1 MVGRHEKREPPT
13 IEPDIRVLADGL
25 DFPEGPAFDAA
36 GDLWCTELKAGNLV
50 RWSAGGLERFHV
62 GEAVNGCAFDRDGR
76 LWFTDSQRHVL
87 GRFDPATGRAETVLA
102 EAGGERLNRPNDL
115 AFDPA
120 GNLVVSCHA
129 DSRTEPLGWLFARA
143 PDGSARAISRGKY
156 FTNGI
161 AFSADG
167 AFFIFAETYRHRL
180 WKARWDPAAARIV
193 SEEVWAH
200 IGGPI
205 GPDGMAFDADGN
217 LFVAVFDM
225 SRLVVVSP
233 AGEIVETLTLPVKRP
248 TNCAFD
254 PSGRLGLV
262 VTDADRGCL
271 MSIAV
276 NRKGGPV
283 FRG

>member
-1 MVGRHEKREPPT
+1 MDVSRS
-13 IEPDIRVLADGL
+13 ISVIADGL

-50 RWSAGGLERFHV
+50 RWSDGVIERHHV
-62 GEAVNGCAFDRDGR
+62 GDTANGCAFDRAGG
-76 LWFTDSQRHVL
+76 LWFTDSQRHAL
-87 GRFDPATGRAETVLA
+87 GCFDPAKDAARTVLTDV
-102 EAGGERLNRPNDL
+102 GGVRLNRPNDL

-120 GNLVVSCHA
+120 GNLVVSCHG
-129 DSRTEPLGWLFARA
+129 DGRTEPTGWLFVRMPGGEARV
-143 PDGSARAISRGKY
+143 ISREKY
-156 FTNGI
+156 FANGV

-167 AFFIFAETYRHRL
+167 SFFIFAETYRHRL
-180 WKARWDPAAARIV
+180 WKAQWDPVAARIV
-193 SEEVWAH
+193 HEEPWAH

-225 SRLVVVSP
+225 AKVVVVSP
-233 AGEIVETLTLPVKRP
+233 AGAIVETIELPVKRP

-271 MSIAV
+271 LSIATD
-276 NRKGGPV
+276 RKGGPV
-283 FRG
+283 FRGCPWSR

>member
-1 MVGRHEKREPPT
+1 MSD
-13 IEPDIRVLADGL
+13 PDIRVLADGL
-25 DFPEGPAFDAA
+25 SFPEGPSFDAS

-50 RWSAGGLERFHV
+50 RWRAGALERFHV
-62 GEAVNGCAFDRDGR
+62 GEAANGCAFDRAGR
-76 LWFTDSQRHVL
+76 LWFTDSQRNVL
-87 GRFDPATGRAETVLA
+87 GRFDPATGIAETVLS
-102 EAGGERLNRPNDL
+102 EAGGETLNRPNDL

-120 GNLVVSCHA
+120 GNLVVSCHG
-129 DSRTEPLGWLFARA
+129 DGRTEPTGWLFVRT
-143 PDGSARAISRGKY
+143 PDGAARVISRGKY

-161 AFSADG
+161 AFSAD
-167 AFFIFAETYRHRL
+167 ASFFIFAETYRHRL
-180 WKARWDPAAARIV
+180 WKAQWDAAAARIV
-193 SEEVWAH
+193 HEEPWAH

-225 SRLVVVSP
+225 AKIVVVSP
-233 AGEIVETLTLPVKRP
+233 AGEIVETLNLPVKRP

-271 MSIAV
+271 LSIATD
-276 NRKGGPV
+276 RQGGPV

>member
-1 MVGRHEKREPPT
+1 MPESR
-13 IEPDIRVLADGL
+13 IRVLVDGL

-50 RWSAGGLERFHV
+50 RWRGGPPERFHV
-62 GEAVNGCAFDRDGR
+62 GEAANGCAFDRTGR
-76 LWFTDSQRHVL
+76 LWFTDSQRQAL
-87 GRFDPATGRAETVLA
+87 GCFDPATGLAETVLT

-129 DSRTEPLGWLFARA
+129 DGRTEPLGWLFVRTPGGDARV
-143 PDGSARAISRGKY
+143 ISRGKY

-167 AFFIFAETYRHRL
+167 SFFIFAETYRHRL
-180 WKARWDPAAARIV
+180 WKAQWDPVAARIV
-193 SEEVWAH
+193 HEEPWAH

-225 SRLVVVSP
+225 SKLVVVSP
-233 AGEIVETLTLPVKRP
+233 QGTLLESIDLPVKRP

-262 VTDADRGCL
+262 VSDADRGCL
-271 MSIAV
+271 LSLAT
-276 NRKGGPV
+276 NRNGGPV

>member
-1 MVGRHEKREPPT
+1 MQDRAF
-13 IEPDIRVLADGL
+13 IRGDPVAVLAEGL

-50 RWSAGGLERFHV
+50 RRRGGALERFRV
-62 GEAVNGCAFDRDGR
+62 GEAANGCAFDRTGR
-76 LWFTDSQRHVL
+76 LWYTASQRHVH
-87 GRFDPATGRAETVLA
+87 GVVDPASGRAETVLT
-102 EAGGERLNRPNDL
+102 EAGGEPLNRPNDL

-129 DSRTEPLGWLFARA
+129 DGRTEPLGWLFVRT
-143 PDGSARAISRGKY
+143 PDGAARVVSRGKY

-167 AFFIFAETYRHRL
+167 TFLVFAETYRRRL
-180 WKARWDPAAARIV
+180 WKAAWDPAAARIV
-193 SEEVWAH
+193 DEAPWAEA
-200 IGGPI
+200 GGPI

-217 LFVAVFDM
+217 LWVAIFDQACLEVF
-225 SRLVVVSP
+225 SP
-233 AGEIVETLTLPVKRP
+233 DGAKAATIPLPVRRP

-271 MSIAV
+271 LSLATD
-276 NRKGGPV
+276 RKGGPV